1 MIQHNRKKYIGEGL
15 DPTLGIASY
24 NVQGKGPGYV
34 YNILPLYHGL
44 EQKANQIKDE
54 RYIHV
59 GCKVRG
65 TGHNN
70 PDKHYTGIVTRIVKN
85 SKGEVEF
92 LYIKTIK
99 NNKFV
104 TIDVNDD
111 LELIVHKQDKQQV
124 SLPNVMNPSNNMRLG

>member
-1 MIQHNRKKYIGEGL
+1 MIRYRFNKSINEGL
-15 DPTLGIASY
+15 DPTLGAASY
-24 NVQGKGPGYV
+24 NVQGTGPGYV

-44 EQKANQIKDE
+44 EQKANPIKDE

-70 PDKHYTGIVTRIVKN
+70 PSKHYTGIVTRIVKN
-85 SKGEVEF
+85 SKGEIEF

-104 TIDVNDD
+104 TIDVNNE
-111 LELIVHKQDKQQV
+111 LELIIHKQSKQQIT
-124 SLPNVMNPSNNMRLG
+124 SPNVMNPSNNMKL

>member
-1 MIQHNRKKYIGEGL
+1 MAQHRFINKVNEGL
-15 DPTLGIASY
+15 DPTLGVASY

-34 YNILPLYHGL
+34 YNILPLSHDL
-44 EQKANQIKDE
+44 EQKGNQIKDE
-54 RYIHV
+54 RYIHP

-70 PDKHYTGIVTRIVKN
+70 PDKHYTGIVTRVVKN
-85 SKGEVEF
+85 SKGEIEF

-104 TIDVNDD
+104 TIDVNDE
-111 LELIVHKQDKQQV
+111 LELIVHKPAKQQIT
-124 SLPNVMNPSNNMRLG
+124 SPNMMNPSNNMKL